1 MSQAQQQRSLKE
13 MFEQEI
19 FSNNS
24 SAFKGKSPSIM
35 KEIESRFDNYE
46 YNGQGDFSLTSPEH
60 LEASRLGSRHEIL
73 LN

>member
-1 MSQAQQQRSLKE
+1 MIE
-13 MFEQEI
+13 V
-19 FSNNS
+19 
-24 SAFKGKSPSIM
+24 
-35 KEIESRFDNYE
+35 ESRFDNYE

>member
-24 SAFKGKSPSIM
+24 SAFKGKAPCLMI
-35 KEIESRFDNYE
+35 EVESRFDNYE
-46 YNGQGDFSLTSPEH
+46 YNG
-60 LEASRLGSRHEIL
+60 
-73 LN
+73 